1 MSEAMIIP
9 NEINSVNAVTITVK
23 TPPSFDP
30 AVCKR
35 LEDKAEEVYLLH
47 GNKTQIT
54 NLPVVLFAEFEAKI
68 KEGYH
73 YEVTNSSAFTS
84 PSGAITVTLIKPDNL
99 QQVEIAEVRAKAKAN
114 YEAALSTEKQRQI
127 ELLAEQQYQTYLR
140 KEEEK
145 RLKKEQEMRAKF
157 LSDAESCFSKIKTN
171 P

>member
-1 MSEAMIIP
+1 MSEAMTIS
-9 NEINSVNAVTITVK
+9 NEINSVNAVNITVK

-30 AVCKR
+30 AVCKT
-35 LEDKAEEVYLLH
+35 LEDKAERFYSLH
-47 GNKTQIT
+47 GNKLQIT

-68 KEGYH
+68 KEGFR

-84 PSGAITVTLIKPDNL
+84 PSGAITVTLIKPDHL
-99 QQVEIAEVRAKAKAN
+99 QQAEIAEVKAKAKAD